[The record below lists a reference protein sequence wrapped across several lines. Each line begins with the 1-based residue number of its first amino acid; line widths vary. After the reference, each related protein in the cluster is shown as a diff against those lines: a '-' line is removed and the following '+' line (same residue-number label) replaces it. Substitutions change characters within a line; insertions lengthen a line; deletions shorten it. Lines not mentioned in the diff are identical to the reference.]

1 VAAAAIPSGDGT
13 QQGGAMIEALRD
25 KRDDTLPY
33 EPLSESYFKRHQPWF
48 YSVCL
53 EGVHEV

>member
-1 VAAAAIPSGDGT
+1 
-13 QQGGAMIEALRD
+13 MNEALRD
-25 KRDDTLPY
+25 KRDNTLPY